1 MRSDELSVEML
12 ICIFHTS
19 SLAVFC
25 KLCGTFSILLTD
37 FLFSSLCLRLM
48 FCDESQ
54 QISTVIAES
63 QQISTVIA
71 WILSD
76 ATCFAFTHPTIKC
89 QLLCEQHTAHMIRKL
104 EA

>member
-54 QISTVIAES
+54 QISTVIA
-63 QQISTVIA
+63 